1 MGMRGRRADGRRC
14 ICSELI
20 YNLPVQKNHRIRGYF
35 RTSSKKMRLLGFLH
49 EEDGVHSSVWYTVLL
64 DSTCLELR
72 RFQNLCSD
80 DCRNDETAQLAY
92 WKDLYSGAVLSCC
105 TMFFK

>member
-1 MGMRGRRADGRRC
+1 
-14 ICSELI
+14 
-20 YNLPVQKNHRIRGYF
+20 
-35 RTSSKKMRLLGFLH
+35 MRLLGFLH

-105 TMFFK
+105 TMFFKLGYGHKAVRVHVGKDGESAEQSRRM